1 MIHVILAQEN
11 NYDARRYIQW
21 LQQRC

>member
-1 MIHVILAQEN
+1 MIYVILAQEN